1 MTYVTSILEKNH
13 KWLFKKMSKY
23 SLEELGSRVKRIRK
37 FLHLSQTELG
47 DRIGM
52 SRSFISQIEKGTVK
66 CGYDFIFKLSEIFN
80 VNLYYLVHGEG
91 EMFGTENPRPSL
103 DGKEVGE
110 AIETLNQLVW
120 YLERSPLMGHSL
132 MSMATKFL
140 YENEAHIKREIK
152 KFESKREGKNK

>member
-1 MTYVTSILEKNH
+1 MAR
-13 KWLFKKMSKY
+13 Y
-23 SLEELGSRVKRIRK
+23 SLENLGFRVKKIRK
-37 FLHLSQTELG
+37 ALHLSQTELA

-52 SRSFISQIEKGTVK
+52 SRSFISQVEKGGLK
-66 CGYDFIFKLSEIFN
+66 CGYDFIYKLSDIFN

-110 AIETLNQLVW
+110 AIETKNQLVW
-120 YLERSPLMGHSL
+120 YLERSPLLGHSL

-140 YENEAHIKREIK
+140 YENEAHIKKEIK
-152 KFESKREGKNK
+152 KFESKREDTND